1 MPRGRAF
8 SLDILCSDILC
19 SSAVPLVA
27 GRAME
32 TARLIDTGKSPCR
45 HRQLFLSPRLSSQ
58 RFFRL
63 LR

>member
-1 MPRGRAF
+1 MPQGRAF
-8 SLDILCSDILC
+8 SLDILCS
-19 SSAVPLVA
+19 SAVLLVA
-27 GRAME
+27 GWAME

-45 HRQLFLSPRLSSQ
+45 HRELSLSPRLSSQ